1 MKKTILSLGFLLAVS
16 LSAFAQNETGQ
27 KNVVNETEQK
37 KPKNGVEQNKMENA
51 MKAVEKEQQVAL
63 SHAGTFAT
71 RFETFVK
78 SASANRE
85 LSDAQK
91 EKLDSTYHAY
101 LDEYSIVKDSISDED
116 VRRVSKAKVTYQ
128 KLQVRNFTDK
138 TTDQVTD
145 VANTI
150 GEKVSKVFKRTKKKV
165 QGAIEG
171 FKKE

>member
-1 MKKTILSLGFLLAVS
+1 MKKTVLSLGLLLAVS
-16 LSAFAQNETGQ
+16 LSAFAQNET
-27 KNVVNETEQK
+27 EQK
-37 KPKNGVEQNKMENA
+37 KSENGMEQKEMENA

-63 SHAGTFAT
+63 SHAGTFA
-71 RFETFVK
+71 
-78 SASANRE
+78 NRE

-91 EKLDSTYHAY
+91 EKLDSTYQAY
-101 LDEYSIVKDSISDED
+101 LDEYSIVKDSISDEE
-116 VRRVSKAKVTYQ
+116 VRRVSKAKVAYQ

-138 TTDQVTD
+138 TTDQVAD

>member
-37 KPKNGVEQNKMENA
+37 KPENGVEQNKMENA
-51 MKAVEKEQQVAL
+51 MKAVEKEQQVVL

-138 TTDQVTD
+138 TSDQVTD

>member
-1 MKKTILSLGFLLAVS
+1 MKKTVLSLGLLLAVS

-27 KNVVNETEQK
+27 KKAENGMEQK
-37 KPKNGVEQNKMENA
+37 KMENA

-63 SHAGTFAT
+63 SHAGTFAN

-78 SASANRE
+78 SASTNRE

-91 EKLDSTYHAY
+91 EKLDSTYQAY
-101 LDEYSIVKDSISDED
+101 LDEYSIVKESISDED
-116 VRRVSKAKVTYQ
+116 VRRVSKAKVAYQ

-138 TTDQVTD
+138 TTDQVAD